1 MADGKNNIDSFL
13 DIKIRNS
20 LSSDTSPEFSF
31 DLMKRIELEKEFAEQ
46 DNKTDK
52 MVKYITGGLISF
64 LIAVTL
70 LLSSLLKT
78 GKDGTEVS
86 YFNRIIERFSDF
98 IEYVSVMASENI
110 GIAFNMKTGIIILLV
125 MFCVF
130 VFSFAD
136 RILLKK
142 SMK

>member
-78 GKDGTEVS
+78 GKDGRS
-86 YFNRIIERFSDF
+86 QLLQQNNR
-98 IEYVSVMASENI
+98 
-110 GIAFNMKTGIIILLV
+110 KIL
-125 MFCVF
+125 
-130 VFSFAD
+130 
-136 RILLKK
+136 
-142 SMK
+142 